1 MTKGEISMK
10 DEIKEEIGKTEE
22 IAEIADDRLD
32 EVNGGAVFFSDA
44 PKGSIVSGGKASTGT
59 SIVNIL
65 GKGRAAADAPSNSLN
80 IRRKSVYKNT

>member
-1 MTKGEISMK
+1 MNKELN
-10 DEIKEEIGKTEE
+10 EEIRKTEE
-22 IAEIADDRLD
+22 MSEVADNQLD

>member
-1 MTKGEISMK
+1 MK

-32 EVNGGAVFFSDA
+32 EVNGGAVRFSDA
-44 PKGSIVSGGKASTGT
+44 PKGSIVSGGRASTSN

-65 GKGRAAADAPSNSLN
+65 GRDKVAANAPAGNSTV
-80 IRRKSVYKNT
+80 RRKSIYKNT

>member
-1 MTKGEISMK
+1 MK
-10 DEIKEEIGKTEE
+10 DEIKEEIIKNDEM
-22 IAEIADDRLD
+22 AELADDQLD

-65 GKGRAAADAPSNSLN
+65 GKGRAAADAPSGNSTV
-80 IRRKSVYKNT
+80 RRKSIYKNT